1 MPRAWTMLQ
10 SWDRLRHPD
19 WKKNLLAL
27 LRFAS
32 RDHEIISE
40 RPCSVCGLLG
50 QEAPPADQVLDV
62 VCGQYL
68 MQQYWGGGGSWETLP
83 KANITEAAP
92 SSHSSFVFW
101 MEERVSCCQSNEIGG
116 HPRRWE
122 DSDRPGPE
130 EGLGH

>member
-10 SWDRLRHPD
+10 SWDRLWHPD

-32 RDHEIISE
+32 RDHEIISV

-50 QEAPPADQVLDV
+50 QEALPAGRSLGCGLRSVPHAAVLGV
-62 VCGQYL
+62 
-68 MQQYWGGGGSWETLP
+68 GSWETLP
-83 KANITEAAP
+83 KANITDTAP
-92 SSHSSFVFW
+92 SAHSSFVFW

-116 HPRRWE
+116 HPMRWG
-122 DSDRPGPE
+122 DSDRPEPE
-130 EGLGH
+130 EGLGR